1 MLRALRAQNAPKHR
15 MFVVVRD
22 WRPYVNAIRG
32 VVRQMQD
39 AGLSVEME
47 TEQPGAELLV
57 RLRVSQGNVGS
68 SATETPAGT

>member
-1 MLRALRAQNAPKHR
+1 MEKKMNLQLFADN
-15 MFVVVRD
+15 
-22 WRPYVNAIRG
+22 VNTTA
-32 VVRQMQD
+32 D